1 MTHLIIA
8 GIVLG
13 IAYAALLIVHPVHRC
28 PSCKGRRSVAHGRT
42 RRPCTRCKT
51 TGRTYRR
58 GAIMTHRLIR
68 EHAFPRVRNRI
79 HDAIA
84 SRLDGDS

>member
-1 MTHLIIA
+1 MFHIFI
-8 GIVLG
+8 
-13 IAYAALLIVHPVHRC
+13 AALIAVPAYVLLLLVHPVHRC
-28 PSCKGRRSVAHGRT
+28 PSCKGRRSVARGKT

-58 GAIMTHRLIR
+58 GAIITHRLVR
-68 EHAFPRVRNRI
+68 EHAFPWIRNRI

-84 SRLDGDS
+84 SRLDES